1 MPMSSRIP
9 AAVAQVRQPGV
20 ATTHASGDARFEW
33 RTVLRHRLPLR
44 LMHWINLLCM
54 LVLVGSGLQIFN
66 AHPALYWGPVSTFDA
81 PVFATDVA
89 RGADGKARGITSVA
103 GHRFDTT
110 GVLGVS
116 PRADGMR
123 VKRGFPEWATIP
135 GPRSLALGRRWHFF
149 FAWLWVINGACYL
162 AWSLASRHLA
172 RDLAMQG
179 RDWRAIPASIVE
191 HLRFRHPVGDE
202 AARYNP
208 LQKLAYL
215 AVIFVLAPLAV
226 LTGLSMSP
234 QMDGV
239 LGWWLQLVGGRQS
252 ARTIHFIVMSL
263 FVLFTLV
270 HVLMVVYAGPINEMR
285 SMISGRFRVRYPRT
299 DDGGGD
305 A

>member
-1 MPMSSRIP
+1 MSSIP
-9 AAVAQVRQPGV
+9 LQDLASTEADVTLAPG
-20 ATTHASGDARFEW
+20 EW

-44 LMHWINLLCM
+44 LMHWLNLLCM

-66 AHPALYWGPVSTFDA
+66 AHPALYWGVASSFDQA
-81 PVFATDVA
+81 AFATDA
-89 RGADGKARGITSVA
+89 TRGADGKSHGVTTIGKARIGT
-103 GHRFDTT
+103 D

-116 PRADGMR
+116 QNAAGMR
-123 VKRGFPEWATIP
+123 VQRGFPEWATIP

-149 FAWLWVINGACYL
+149 FAWLWVINGAGYL
-162 AWSLASRHLA
+162 LWSLASRHMT
-172 RDLAMQG
+172 RDLTMQR
-179 RDWRAIPASIVE
+179 RDWRGIPKSIVD
-191 HLRFRHPVGDE
+191 HLRFRHPVGDD
-202 AARYNP
+202 ARRYNP

-215 AVIFVLAPLAV
+215 GAIFVLAPLAV

-270 HVLMVVYAGPINEMR
+270 HVLMVVYAGPINELR
-285 SMISGRFRVRYPRT
+285 SMISGRFRVRFPQA
-299 DDGGGD
+299 D
-305 A
+305 APVEQDHA

>member
-1 MPMSSRIP
+1 MSSIP
-9 AAVAQVRQPGV
+9 MGAGGVQEVAPSSQ
-20 ATTHASGDARFEW
+20 W

-66 AHPALYWGPVSTFDA
+66 AHPALYWGPVSTFDRPA
-81 PVFATDVA
+81 MAMSAV
-89 RGADGKARGITSVA
+89 RGPDGKARGITTVGA
-103 GHRFDTT
+103 HRFDTT

-116 PRADGMR
+116 RRADGMR
-123 VKRGFPEWATIP
+123 VKRGFPEWATVP

-149 FAWLWVINGACYL
+149 FAWLWVINGTCYL
-162 AWSLASRHLA
+162 LWSLASRHLG
-172 RDLAMQG
+172 RDLAMQR

-191 HLRFRHPVGDE
+191 HLRFHHPVGDE

-215 AVIFVLAPLAV
+215 GVIFVLAPLAV

-252 ARTIHFIVMSL
+252 ARAIHFIVMSL

-270 HVLMVVYAGPINEMR
+270 HVLMVVYAGPVNEMR
-285 SMISGRFRVRYPRT
+285 SMISGRFRIRYPVANDT
-299 DDGGGD
+299 GAGHE
-305 A
+305 